1 MKKSIFKNMILLL
14 TFLATTSMT
23 SHAFA
28 NGNTEA
34 ELDEI
39 LPPPPVCSSQSPD
52 PKIKIMTWEPRQKL
66 AKFLGS
72 ITECQS
78 DQLDVL
84 ELLGGPNVIGYD
96 YRTGKEKWS
105 YTQMWNYKLQN
116 PKEESIVLMSKPGKR
131 IKKAKKRMVEV
142 NLVFNEND
150 IIESMEVLL
159 IRYNND

>member
-1 MKKSIFKNMILLL
+1 MKKTIFKNTILLL
-14 TFLATTSMT
+14 TLLTSTSMAAQ
-23 SHAFA
+23 AFA
-28 NGNTEA
+28 NGTA
-34 ELDEI
+34 DTELDEI

-116 PKEESIVLMSKPGKR
+116 PKEETIILMSKPGKR
-131 IKKAKKRMVEV
+131 IKKAKKRLVEV
-142 NLVFNEND
+142 NLVFNND
-150 IIESMEVLL
+150 DVVESMEVLL